1 MHSLNLTIYFC
12 KLILRHVIFLSVSSY
27 YMYLVSRNIENMAQR
42 VEMLYTPF
50 LMVDMSQ

>member
-1 MHSLNLTIYFC
+1 MHSLNLAIYFC

-27 YMYLVSRNIENMAQR
+27 YLVFRNIENMAQR